1 MTTLLGEVSQSI
13 GDAGIVSE
21 VGCTA
26 DESPGLTRRVF
37 GVLVGVTVA
46 GTAAAGG
53 LLAAGTSANPPGV
66 KTSFGSVRLTEAE
79 RQMRL
84 PPAQDSSGGGTS
96 AQAVTGHRGHGPAVI
111 GHSVQPANS
120 TWGDHIALR
129 LEVHNATDQPVL
141 FAPGQ
146 LRLQV
151 GVDGPTVTNRDAE
164 AVTGPLPAGSTTS
177 LWINFLVPSDETS
190 LSAEF
195 TDPWGGGA
203 PLTLELPSVLHRPG
217 SLAVDHD

>member
-79 RQMRL
+79 RQLRFL
-84 PPAQDSSGGGTS
+84 PATGSGDNGALKLSNTAHASHG
-96 AQAVTGHRGHGPAVI
+96 AVGNT
-111 GHSVQPANS
+111 VQPTNS
-120 TWGDHIALR
+120 TWGEHLALR
-129 LEVHNATDQPVL
+129 LEVRNDFDRPVL

-146 LRLQV
+146 LRLQI